1 MTGQTKFLIALGL
14 LFILGYYTV
23 STDDPVDETEVG
35 HVSSTRG

>member
-1 MTGQTKFLIALGL
+1 MSGNTKFLIALGL

-23 STDDPVDETEVG
+23 SHNEPVDETEVG